1 MAQTRPHCFSMV
13 SYLLCM
19 NPKTKR
25 QFETSCT
32 YGVTDEIRRRMF
44 PENYGYADPT
54 IDGL

>member
-1 MAQTRPHCFSMV
+1 V

-19 NPKTKR
+19 NPR

-32 YGVTDEIRRRMF
+32 YGVIDEIQRRMF
-44 PENYGYADPT
+44 LENYGRPGPT

>member
-1 MAQTRPHCFSMV
+1 MAQMRPHCFSMV

-19 NPKTKR
+19 NPR

-32 YGVTDEIRRRMF
+32 YELIDEIRRRMF
-44 PENYGYADPT
+44 PKNYGRPGPT